1 VAQECGRAGLC
12 SGAWFSWEIVYLK
25 ALTTGSRHIPGS
37 LHQQVRRD
45 LDLPAE
51 MHGGSHCFGV
61 FLGDKNGRFAYATF
75 YKSRAYLLKIKKIP
89 EIWVKEDI

>member
-1 VAQECGRAGLC
+1 
-12 SGAWFSWEIVYLK
+12 
-25 ALTTGSRHIPGS
+25 
-37 LHQQVRRD
+37 
-45 LDLPAE
+45 